1 MISHKQW
8 STLFLLIL
16 ISGCAHILHFPSY
29 KPFSEKEID
38 YLISSLKEQKENIS
52 SFQGIGRLRYK
63 DGDKESGSDLF
74 VVGCRPSRIRLEI
87 THSWGRPLFHIVVD
101 KKNISALSLT
111 DNKFFHGPLTPS
123 NLRRFFNFDLEPDL
137 AWEIF
142 TGGIPILPYNKAVS
156 LKGREI
162 MLYNIQNE
170 VIEIISFSNEDLLPS
185 SVSFPKKGFN
195 VILSKFKEDVLGGRP
210 LNIKIVD
217 SDKSRSLNISYKSLK
232 FNQIVPEEVFQL
244 NPPPDFEIIQ
254 LGHNDN

>member
-1 MISHKQW
+1 
-8 STLFLLIL
+8 
-16 ISGCAHILHFPSY
+16 
-29 KPFSEKEID
+29 
-38 YLISSLKEQKENIS
+38 
-52 SFQGIGRLRYK
+52 
-63 DGDKESGSDLF
+63 
-74 VVGCRPSRIRLEI
+74 
-87 THSWGRPLFHIVVD
+87 
-101 KKNISALSLT
+101 
-111 DNKFFHGPLTPS
+111 
-123 NLRRFFNFDLEPDL
+123 
-137 AWEIF
+137 
-142 TGGIPILPYNKAVS
+142 
-156 LKGREI
+156 